1 MKYNFAT
8 VLTLSRLLAI
18 PLVVVFYW
26 LPFALTHEVSALLF
40 IYACITDWL
49 DGYVAR
55 NYAQMSRFGQFLDPV
70 ADKLLVAMVLVI
82 LLGNLKGDWLIW
94 PAAIII
100 GREIVIS
107 SVREWMAEVGKRTS
121 VAVNQVGK
129 LKTVLQM
136 SALGT
141 LLWYQ
146 PDGMGFSIGA
156 ELWVYQLGLGLLY
169 VAPFNNRLASPM
181 YIKITLPSKLKPV
194 FA

>member
-8 VLTLSRLLAI
+8 VLTISRLLAI

-40 IYACITDWL
+40 IYACLTDWL

-82 LLGNLKGDWLIW
+82 LLGNLKGNWLIW

-107 SVREWMAEVGKRTS
+107 SLREWMAEVGKRTS

-146 PDGMGFSIGA
+146 PDGMGFSVGA
-156 ELWVYQLGLGLLY
+156 GFWVYQLGLGLLY
-169 VAPFNNRLASPM
+169 VAAILTLWSMCMYLKTAWPDLTLA
-181 YIKITLPSKLKPV
+181 KE
-194 FA
+194 

>member
-1 MKYNFAT
+1 MIYNFAT
-8 VLTLSRLLAI
+8 ILTLTRLVAI
-18 PLVVVFYW
+18 PLVVLFYW
-26 LPFALTHEVSALLF
+26 LPQALTHELSALLF

-55 NYAQMSRFGQFLDPV
+55 NYAQTSRFGQFLDPV

-82 LLGNLKGDWLIW
+82 LLGSLKGDWLIW
-94 PAAIII
+94 PSAIII

-107 SVREWMAEVGKRTS
+107 SLREWMSEVGKRTS
-121 VAVNQVGK
+121 VAVNRVGK

-156 ELWVYQLGLGLLY
+156 KMWVYQLGLGLLY
-169 VAPFNNRLASPM
+169 VAAILTLWSMCMYLKTAWTDLTLA
-181 YIKITLPSKLKPV
+181 KE
-194 FA
+194 